1 MLKIVNRNKGIAL
14 LMVLTTL
21 LVAAILG
28 AILMNF
34 MASQARLTHHQV
46 SRIQAYY
53 AAFAGMN
60 YAYERLRTG
69 TWAAGTNCTCLP
81 PTNCCG
87 GPPAANSCCLA
98 TLDPNFAAIFPSSVS
113 NVEIYIVQ
121 FGTDPGAP
129 SGLPPCQNPPSPPTG
144 VPAGIDA
151 CIHSRAIYN
160 YTPETPF

>member
-1 MLKIVNRNKGIAL
+1 M

-53 AAFAGMN
+53 AAYAGMN

-69 TWAAGTNCTCLP
+69 TWTA
-81 PTNCCG
+81 
-87 GPPAANSCCLA
+87 GPPGGNCNAGAPCHLN
-98 TLDPNFAAIFPSSVS
+98 TLDLNFTATFPGSISD
-113 NVEIYIVQ
+113 VEITLVPIN
-121 FGTDPGAP
+121 TAP
-129 SGLPPCQNPPSPPTG
+129 CINPP
-144 VPAGIDA
+144 VPAGINA
-151 CIHSRAIYN
+151 CISSQAIYT